1 MKPTNNHDQALR
13 ALARSVQE
21 AGERLVNLQR
31 RIADGARMPAGT
43 VSNAA
48 RVESFAREAFAIT
61 IGERVGSGPFSVLLG
76 KYLSPPEGE
85 PVESRTTLSEAA
97 AVFEFVGRFD
107 DYAESDRLTL
117 NEIREAAHQF
127 ARDQRG

>member
-61 IGERVGSGPFSVLLG
+61 V
-76 KYLSPPEGE
+76 GE

-117 NEIREAAHQF
+117 REIREAARCF
-127 ARDQRG
+127 AREQRG